1 MPNSDPSQK
10 IAGKKLTMTPLNYL
24 SAARFKGVDAA
35 SFLHTQVSAD
45 IAALATG
52 EASFACY
59 CSPKGKVIGLLL
71 ICRRDDDFIMVA
83 ASELLPRILERLK
96 IFVMRAH
103 VEFSV
108 QPDLAVQGATAE
120 SDVVVTDAFRP
131 AGLPLNYAFLENTAN
146 GTGESFKAEEL
157 LNQVAWL
164 GEATT
169 EKYIPQMLG
178 FDQIGAV
185 SFSKGCYPGQEIVA
199 RARYLGK
206 VKRKPVVVEVA
217 ENLPVQPLDR
227 VEVLRENEWQPGIIV
242 DSVPVSGGGLLLFVV
257 APAEPEA
264 SVVELKYQDRVYR
277 CATM

>member
-1 MPNSDPSQK
+1 
-10 IAGKKLTMTPLNYL
+10 MTPLNYL
-24 SAARFKGVDAA
+24 SAARFQGADAA

-45 IAALATG
+45 IAALAAG

-96 IFVMRAH
+96 IFVMRAK
-103 VEFSV
+103 VEFSA
-108 QPDLAVQGATAE
+108 QPGLVVHGTNSESVAAATGA
-120 SDVVVTDAFRP
+120 FKP
-131 AGLPLNYAFLENTAN
+131 AGLPLHYAFLDSS
-146 GTGESFKAEEL
+146 GDGVGEAFKVEEL

-178 FDQIGAV
+178 FDRIGAV

-206 VKRKPVVVEVA
+206 VKRKPVVVKIA

-227 VEVLRENEWQPGIIV
+227 VEVSRENDWQPGTVV
-242 DSVPVSGGGLLLFVV
+242 DSVAVSGGGLLLFIV
-257 APAEPEA
+257 APAEPES

-277 CATM
+277 CATI